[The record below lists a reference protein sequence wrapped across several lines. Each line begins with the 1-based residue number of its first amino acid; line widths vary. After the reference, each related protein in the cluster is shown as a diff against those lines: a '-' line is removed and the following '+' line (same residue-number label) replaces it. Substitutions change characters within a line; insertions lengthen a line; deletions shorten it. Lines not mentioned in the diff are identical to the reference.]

1 MKKKRKTIFCVL
13 LMIFISFA
21 LSTTAF
27 AIPESEVQAHVAAH
41 GREAVTGNIFIWFLC
56 AVAFLKIS
64 QKIDSFMAS
73 LGINV
78 GNTGGSM
85 MAELIIASRGVAAG
99 KHIFGGGGL
108 GGFGGR
114 GAAGAAGASGPPGAG
129 GSSGGFL
136 SGGLAGVV
144 SRSFNRGAVVNATSG
159 EGGGIGGAVFASS
172 MNRGGDY
179 ANNVISSVAQGNIN
193 TIGMMTGEKAVTA
206 FNSYMGYTA
215 EAQALADAA
224 VGTNNTIPSFSN
236 VEIGGGRMMGT
247 EISVDNPNGIR
258 FGMYSTDQYM
268 APENRYDTV
277 SAADGSQWYRQYAC
291 DAVERTPYMAPD
303 GSIAYN
309 ESIIQKLP
317 DMPRRKDRV

>member
-99 KHIFGGGGL
+99 KHIF
-108 GGFGGR
+108 
-114 GAAGAAGASGPPGAG
+114 G